1 MSTARKIDFTLFAKA
16 QPVVLGGGVLS
27 ADQRSMLSD
36 RALVIDVV
44 RMTDEGTVYWVSNGD
59 WSMHELLMAL
69 LDKTGPAKVYISSY
83 AMGETPSRMLA
94 QLKESGAITQLYC
107 VLDNRVDVRTAGSL
121 QLIQGIADKYALIS
135 THAKVT
141 VVENQRYRLVV
152 IGSSNYTE
160 NERFEAGVISN
171 DPQVVDL
178 HIRWIDYALEH
189 RTA

>member
-1 MSTARKIDFTLFAKA
+1 MNTMRKIDFSLFAKK

-27 ADQRSMLSD
+27 QDQATMLADRVL
-36 RALVIDVV
+36 LIDVV
-44 RMTDEGTVYWVSNGD
+44 KQTEEGTVYWVSNGD

-69 LDKTGPAKVYISSY
+69 LDKTGPAAVYISSY
-83 AMGETPSRMLA
+83 AMGETPCRTIA
-94 QLKESGAITQLYC
+94 QLKNSGAITKLYC

-121 QLIQGIADKYALIS
+121 QVIQGIADEYALIS

-141 VVENQRYRLVV
+141 VVVNEKYRLVV

-178 HIRWIDYALEH
+178 HIRWIEYALQQ
-189 RTA
+189 RTT